1 MPTPHIGAEKGDFA
15 KVVLMPGDPL
25 RAKFVADN
33 FLHDVKE
40 VTHVRGILGYT
51 GYTKNG
57 KRISVMASGMGMP
70 SIGIYSHELYT
81 HYGVEAIIRIGTAG
95 SYQKEIK
102 VKDIVIAQGSCTDSN
117 WMSQFELNGGT
128 YSAIANYDM
137 LEKSV
142 NLAKE
147 AGLHVHV
154 GNVIASDVF
163 YDCDPNS
170 WKKWANLGVLAVE
183 MESYALYVT
192 AAALKKKALTILTM
206 SDSFLDPV
214 ILTAEERQKGLVDMI
229 GLAVATAENFAD

>member
-1 MPTPHIGAEKGDFA
+1 MPTPHINAKDGDFA

-25 RAKFVADN
+25 RAKFVAETYLTDAR
-33 FLHDVKE
+33 L
-40 VTHVRGILGYT
+40 VTSVRGAFGYT
-51 GYTKNG
+51 GHTKNG
-57 KRISVMASGMGMP
+57 KLISVMASGMGMP

-147 AGLHVHV
+147 RGLHVHV